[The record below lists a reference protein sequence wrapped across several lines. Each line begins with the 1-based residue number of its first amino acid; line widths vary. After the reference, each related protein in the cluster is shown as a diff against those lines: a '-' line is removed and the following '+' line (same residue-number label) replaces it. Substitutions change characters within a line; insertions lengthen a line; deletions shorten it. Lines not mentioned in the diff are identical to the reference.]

1 MLVKV
6 FSKEESKLKVLHV
19 LEYSRPNISGYSLRS
34 DAIIRHQRKIGI
46 NTNQLTSQRYQDFKA
61 LEEDVEGVVYQRT
74 QKSTSFL
81 SKIPFINY
89 ISHINHLAKRIEK
102 AVLKDKPDIIQT
114 HSPMFNALAAVR
126 VGKKYNIPVTYE
138 VRALWE
144 DAAVDTGKTKEGSI
158 KYRMIKAIEQS
169 AFEKVDAI
177 SCICE
182 GLKADIIKRNI
193 PENKVFVTPNAVDIE
208 NFQPSFERDKEL
220 DSTLNLTGKKVVAF
234 VGTFFKYEGL
244 AYAIEAMKTIVK
256 TRDDIHLLLVGAGN
270 EFENLKQQVQQAQL
284 ENFVTFVGR
293 VPFEQVSRY
302 YSLADVMVFPR
313 ESIRLTELVTP
324 LKPLESMAQFK
335 PVIASDIGGHRE
347 LINDGETGFLFP
359 ADNAAELANKIVEV
373 IDNEI
378 LLKKI
383 SEQGLAFVRE
393 DRNWLNTAKQYLP
406 VYERLT
412 K

>member
-1 MLVKV
+1 M
-6 FSKEESKLKVLHV
+6 
-19 LEYSRPNISGYSLRS
+19 RS

-46 NTNQLTSQRYQDFKA
+46 ATNQLTSQRYQDFKA
-61 LEEDVEGVVYQRT
+61 MEEDVDGVVYLRT
-74 QKSTSFL
+74 EKSTSVL
-81 SKIPFINY
+81 TKIPFINY
-89 ISHINHLAKRIEK
+89 LLHINHLAKRIEK
-102 AVLKDKPDIIQT
+102 AVLVDKPDVIQT
-114 HSPMFNALAAVR
+114 HSPMFNALAAVK

-144 DAAVDTGKTKEGSI
+144 DAAVDTGKTTEGSF

-169 AFEKVDAI
+169 AFEKVDAV

-193 PENKVFVTPNAVDIE
+193 PESKIFVTPNAVDIS
-208 NFQPSFERDKEL
+208 NFLPSYQRDSEL
-220 DSTLNLTGKKVVAF
+220 EQTFNLSGKKVIAF

-244 AYAIEAMKTIVK
+244 SYAIEAMEIIAK

-270 EFENLKQQVQQAQL
+270 ELDNLKQQVNQANL
-284 ENFVTFVGR
+284 EQSVTFVGR

-347 LINDGETGFLFP
+347 LIADGKTGFLFE
-359 ADNAAELANKIVEV
+359 ADNASALASKIIDV
-373 IDNEI
+373 IDDKA
-378 LLKKI
+378 LLEKV
-383 SEQGLAFVRE
+383 SEQGLVFVRE
-393 DRNWLNTAKQYLP
+393 ERNWLNTAKQYLP

-412 K
+412 Q

>member
-169 AFEKVDAI
+169 AFEKVNAI

-193 PENKVFVTPNAVDIE
+193 PENKIFVTPNAVDID
-208 NFQPSFERDKEL
+208 NFQPSLERDKEL
-220 DSTLNLTGKKVVAF
+220 ESTLNLTGKKWWPLSALF
-234 VGTFFKYEGL
+234 L
-244 AYAIEAMKTIVK
+244 SMKV
-256 TRDDIHLLLVGAGN
+256 
-270 EFENLKQQVQQAQL
+270 
-284 ENFVTFVGR
+284 
-293 VPFEQVSRY
+293 
-302 YSLADVMVFPR
+302 
-313 ESIRLTELVTP
+313 
-324 LKPLESMAQFK
+324 
-335 PVIASDIGGHRE
+335 
-347 LINDGETGFLFP
+347 
-359 ADNAAELANKIVEV
+359 
-373 IDNEI
+373 
-378 LLKKI
+378 
-383 SEQGLAFVRE
+383 
-393 DRNWLNTAKQYLP
+393 
-406 VYERLT
+406 
-412 K
+412 

>member
-1 MLVKV
+1 M
-6 FSKEESKLKVLHV
+6 KVLHV

-46 NTNQLTSQRYQDFKA
+46 ATNQLTSQRYQEFKA
-61 LEEDVEGVVYQRT
+61 LEEDVDGVVYQRT
-74 QKSTSFL
+74 EKSTSFL
-81 SKIPFINY
+81 SKIPLINY
-89 ISHINHLAKRIEK
+89 ILHINHLAKRIEK
-102 AVLKDKPDIIQT
+102 AVLADKPDVIQT
-114 HSPMFNALAAVR
+114 HSPMFNALAAVK
-126 VGKKYNIPVTYE
+126 VGKKHNIPVTYE

-144 DAAVDTGKTKEGSI
+144 DAAVDTGKTKEGSF

-169 AFEKVDAI
+169 AFEKVDAV

-193 PENKVFVTPNAVDIE
+193 LEHKIFVTPNAVDIE
-208 NFQPSFERDKEL
+208 NFQPSYQRDNEL
-220 DSTLNLTGKKVVAF
+220 EQSLNLSGKKVVAF

-244 AYAIEAMKTIVK
+244 AYAIDAMESIAK

-270 EFENLKQQVQQAQL
+270 EFENLKQQVAQAKL
-284 ENFVTFVGR
+284 DKFVTFVGR

-347 LINDGETGFLFP
+347 LIVDGETGFLFP
-359 ADNAAELANKIVEV
+359 ADNAAALASKIIEV
-373 IDNEI
+373 IGNEI
-378 LLKKI
+378 LLKQI
-383 SEQGLAFVRE
+383 SEQGLTFVRE
-393 DRNWLNTAKQYLP
+393 ERNWLNTAKQYLP